1 MSLNIHSVSDTFF
14 DNRNDRIGGKYKKV
28 QYVEYTD
35 DTFTKRKERTSEEQH
50 LGILG
55 NKISI
60 SLGTQTLLNLW
71 HYKEQVAEIC
81 LYLWVRKLIVL
92 TLCQCFDYTAI
103 MKV

>member
-1 MSLNIHSVSDTFF
+1 MTGNNIVLRSSQRDILKSKGMSLNLSLSLNIHSVSDTFF

-55 NKISI
+55 R
-60 SLGTQTLLNLW
+60 
-71 HYKEQVAEIC
+71 YC
-81 LYLWVRKLIVL
+81 R
-92 TLCQCFDYTAI
+92 
-103 MKV
+103 

>member
-35 DTFTKRKERTSEEQH
+35 DTFTKHRERTPEEEH

-55 NKISI
+55 TRTSSTDI
-60 SLGTQTLLNLW
+60 
-71 HYKEQVAEIC
+71 IC
-81 LYLWVRKLIVL
+81 LEFMAKLSLYSLIE
-92 TLCQCFDYTAI
+92 Y
-103 MKV
+103 